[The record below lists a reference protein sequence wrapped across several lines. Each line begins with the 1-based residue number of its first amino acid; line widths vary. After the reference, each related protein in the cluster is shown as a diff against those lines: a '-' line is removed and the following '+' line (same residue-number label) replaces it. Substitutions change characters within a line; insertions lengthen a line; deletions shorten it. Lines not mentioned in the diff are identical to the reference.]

1 MEKRKRKQAE
11 RRRGGPEHISGPLA
25 EVLRRY
31 GIGKAESGESRAE
44 SQKPAGS
51 FDRDCDR
58 QSQPEM
64 IAKTIQQIATRSL
77 GPRDNL
83 IQMLPRTSDRLA
95 RLTLGPV
102 SSQPL
107 ANYLALLGG

>member
-44 SQKPAGS
+44 SQNS
-51 FDRDCDR
+51 
-58 QSQPEM
+58 
-64 IAKTIQQIATRSL
+64 
-77 GPRDNL
+77 PRLQLQAEVFGELVN
-83 IQMLPRTSDRLA
+83 RCHGETTLA
-95 RLTLGPV
+95 VGETD
-102 SSQPL
+102 
-107 ANYLALLGG
+107 